1 AGARSDRAGGSTQG
15 GGAVHGLERRR
26 HQAGGGG
33 VAQERRRAH
42 HAAAGRGQALP
53 RLGRA
58 GRDIGA
64 VRQSKGQGR
73 LRGVAGGGTKVP
85 AITPTPVDRLISLP
99 VVPAD
104 AGTHNHQLWNMGPRL
119 RGDDGN
125 NVKRQ
130 IRSKLLASTTAV
142 HLAMSSTMR
151 ARNSSGLVG
160 RGSLP
165 SARRRS
171 TTIGSL
177 RRATTSAFKRLTIAG
192 ARPAGASKPC
202 QPVTT

>member
-1 AGARSDRAGGSTQG
+1 GGSTQG
-15 GGAVHGLERRR
+15 GGAVHGLEHGR

-53 RLGRA
+53 RRGRA
-58 GRDIGA
+58 GRDLGA
-64 VRQSKGQGR
+64 VRQSPSQGR
-73 LRGVAGGGTKVP
+73 LRGVAGRRQKIS
-85 AITPTPVDRLISLP
+85 AIASAAVLDSSCPGFP
-99 VVPAD
+99 
-104 AGTHNHQLWNMGPRL
+104 
-119 RGDDGN
+119 
-125 NVKRQ
+125 Q

-142 HLAMSSTMR
+142 PLAPASTVR
-151 ARNSSGLVG
+151 ARDSSGVVG

-171 TTIGSL
+171 TTVGSL
-177 RRATTSAFKRLTIAG
+177 RMATTSAFKRSIIG
-192 ARPAGASKPC
+192 AATRAGASKPC